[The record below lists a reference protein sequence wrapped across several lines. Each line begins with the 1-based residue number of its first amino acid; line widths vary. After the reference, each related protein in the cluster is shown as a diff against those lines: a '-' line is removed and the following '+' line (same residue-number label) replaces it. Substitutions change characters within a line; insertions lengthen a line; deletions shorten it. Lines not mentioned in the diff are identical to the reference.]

1 MVTQTQCP
9 KPHRITQ
16 CLSQG
21 HACHTISVLH
31 IRCHTRNCPM
41 SHIEPYN
48 LVSHWVC
55 YRIVV
60 SQDYTCNVTKYPK
73 VWLLMSYVHPWPYEI
88 SHSLPHTVTDLFSC
102 HMYPH
107 YCTRPHL
114 VVRAL
119 KSVCLFLCFTHTHTH
134 THGYTE
140 AGFLSFLGC
149 TPNHPCH
156 PGRGKESMG

>member
-1 MVTQTQCP
+1 MSVTGSCMP
-9 KPHRITQ
+9 
-16 CLSQG
+16 CN
-21 HACHTISVLH
+21 ISVAY
-31 IRCHTRNCPM
+31 PM
-41 SHIEPYN
+41 SHTELPNVTHRAVQPGIT
-48 LVSHWVC
+48 LGLLQDC
-55 YRIVV
+55 TV

-107 YCTRPHL
+107 YCTRPHM

-119 KSVCLFLCFTHTHTH
+119 KSVCLFLFHTHTYTH

-140 AGFLSFLGC
+140 SGFLSFLGC
-149 TPNHPCH
+149 TPKHPCH